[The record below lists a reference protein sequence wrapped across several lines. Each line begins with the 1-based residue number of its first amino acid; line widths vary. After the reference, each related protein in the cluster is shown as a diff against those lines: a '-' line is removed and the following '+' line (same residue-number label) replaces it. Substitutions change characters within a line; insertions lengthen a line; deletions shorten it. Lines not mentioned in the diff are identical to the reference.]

1 MDFDGDGRLD
11 LLSGSNCCDRGAFH
25 LFRRKA
31 DGSWAPNQRLE
42 MAPPENVRCLGGGVV
57 TVVDWN
63 GDGVPDL
70 LSLASGGGLVVG
82 LGPFPEGKPIPVSR
96 EIDLAPREYVGDFAV
111 ADWDRDGKP
120 DLVVRQVENVKTGKA
135 GIYWYR
141 NLGGPGLTKLAERK
155 LLLEI
160 TRDMHVYGFC
170 VCDWSG
176 DGYPGL
182 IVTRQDLAPGG
193 PDGKGEWRGSAWFY
207 PRE

>member
-1 MDFDGDGRLD
+1 M
-11 LLSGSNCCDRGAFH
+11 
-25 LFRRKA
+25 
-31 DGSWAPNQRLE
+31 
-42 MAPPENVRCLGGGVV
+42 EN
-57 TVVDWN
+57 
-63 GDGVPDL
+63 
-70 LSLASGGGLVVG
+70 
-82 LGPFPEGKPIPVSR
+82 E
-96 EIDLAPREYVGDFAV
+96 
-111 ADWDRDGKP
+111 
-120 DLVVRQVENVKTGKA
+120 KTGKA

-160 TRDMHVYGFC
+160 TRDMHVRGFC